1 MDGSLRG
8 VPVSAEPV
16 WLAPKL
22 PVDVRHY
29 QRVID
34 PVDAALL
41 TGLSL
46 AAAPSGSGELTVSG
60 LGFASG
66 LVSFTLSEGQPGRCY
81 TLLLT
86 ATRSDGMVSD
96 YRFRVHVDCVLPT
109 DQAQAVPSAGFGTP
123 VTLTAPGIPPVT
135 PPVLGTMSLAQ
146 ALTALGI
153 SAAIQPVLEA
163 SSTALA
169 LTALGIPAVM
179 QPVVGATSLA
189 EALTAFGI
197 PTAMQPVVGATSLAQ
212 ALTALGI
219 SPAMQPTLEAAS
231 TALALTAL
239 GIPPVMQPVV
249 EAGSLNTA
257 VNLLS
262 VGATNS
268 AVPLT
273 PYMFGAVGDGITND
287 ATAMNNWYAALTSG
301 GRRGYLPAGTFL
313 CPSGLVWDL
322 ALVQRSCL
330 IIDGAGPNLAIIN
343 VTGAA
348 GVGLQIQDT
357 GSGGAAFYTKF
368 TNFSVAGSNSAGP
381 VFAVMRFNGG
391 DALNGGEIS
400 NVVVNNASTAS
411 GAIGIQVNECATCFF
426 NMTTNT
432 AGHGTALQ
440 IAGACGFCCF
450 QGSYSGS
457 HIAVWIT
464 NNSYCF
470 SNTFISNDYEVVDI
484 NVQCDSPNAARNTWI
499 GGQFDSVT
507 GPLHGGA
514 GSGCFNSTAGSNH
527 IFINPNIDAAPGNL
541 FLPGGYVGVKITGSG
556 NDVPTTPAVPA
567 SGVALTNATGYMV
580 NVIIY
585 NGTVTYVAINGS
597 AVTISA
603 ACAANAGSFL
613 LQPGDTIAVTYTGTP
628 AWLWKPVY

>member
-1 MDGSLRG
+1 MTITVSTNSVTWLGNGATTVFSYTFAMPSAADATLLYTTAAGVQTTVAPGAYGLTGVGQPTAGGGPQGGTVTYAPGG
-8 VPVSAEPV
+8 VPIPAGSSLTFFRTVPLTQPTELSNQGGV
-16 WLAPKL
+16 WPSVVEASDDSLEMQIQQLAWAL
-22 PVDVRHY
+22 GR
-29 QRVID
+29 
-34 PVDAALL
+34 ALL
-41 TGLSL
+41 FNPADVGPFATFPPAAQRALGL
-46 AAAPSGSGELTVSG
+46 
-60 LGFASG
+60 LGFDSLGNPIVALSSIG
-66 LVSFTLSEGQPGRCY
+66 ALVS
-81 TLLLT
+81 
-86 ATRSDGMVSD
+86 
-96 YRFRVHVDCVLPT
+96 
-109 DQAQAVPSAGFGTP
+109 SAM
-123 VTLTAPGIPPVT
+123 A
-135 PPVLGTMSLAQ
+135 
-146 ALTALGI
+146 
-153 SAAIQPVLEA
+153 
-163 SSTALA
+163 
-169 LTALGIPAVM
+169 
-179 QPVVGATSLA
+179 PVVAAS
-189 EALTAFGI
+189 
-197 PTAMQPVVGATSLAQ
+197 SLAQ

-219 SPAMQPTLEAAS
+219 SPAMQPALGAAS

-262 VGATNS
+262 VGATTS
-268 AVPLT
+268 ALPLT
-273 PYMFGAVGDGITND
+273 PYMFGAVGNGIADDT
-287 ATAMNNWYAALTSG
+287 TAMNAWYAALTSS

-514 GSGCFNSTAGSNH
+514 GSATFNCTAGSNH
-527 IFINPNIDAAPGNL
+527 IFINPNIDAFPAQM
-541 FLPGGYVGVKITGSG
+541 FLSGGYVGVKIIGSG
-556 NDVPTTPAVPA
+556 NDLPPTPSVPSSGTPM
-567 SGVALTNATGYMV
+567 TNATGYTV
-580 NVIIY
+580 DVIIY
-585 NGTVTYVAINGS
+585 NGVVTYVAING
-597 AVTISA
+597 ATITISSG
-603 ACAANAGSFL
+603 CAGNAGSFTV
-613 LQPGDTIAVTYTGTP
+613 QPGDVITLTYSTAP
-628 AWLWKPVY
+628 VWLWKPIY

>member
-1 MDGSLRG
+1 
-8 VPVSAEPV
+8 
-16 WLAPKL
+16 
-22 PVDVRHY
+22 
-29 QRVID
+29 
-34 PVDAALL
+34 
-41 TGLSL
+41 
-46 AAAPSGSGELTVSG
+46 
-60 LGFASG
+60 
-66 LVSFTLSEGQPGRCY
+66 
-81 TLLLT
+81 
-86 ATRSDGMVSD
+86 
-96 YRFRVHVDCVLPT
+96 
-109 DQAQAVPSAGFGTP
+109 
-123 VTLTAPGIPPVT
+123 
-135 PPVLGTMSLAQ
+135 
-146 ALTALGI
+146 
-153 SAAIQPVLEA
+153 
-163 SSTALA
+163 
-169 LTALGIPAVM
+169 M
-179 QPVVGATSLA
+179 QPA
-189 EALTAFGI
+189 
-197 PTAMQPVVGATSLAQ
+197 
-212 ALTALGI
+212 
-219 SPAMQPTLEAAS
+219 LEAAS

-514 GSGCFNSTAGSNH
+514 GSATFNCTAGSNH
-527 IFINPNIDAAPGNL
+527 IFINPNIDAFPAQM
-541 FLPGGYVGVKITGSG
+541 FLSGGYVGVKIIGSG
-556 NDVPTTPAVPA
+556 NDLPPTPSVPSSGTPM
-567 SGVALTNATGYMV
+567 TNATGYTV
-580 NVIIY
+580 DVIIY
-585 NGTVTYVAINGS
+585 NGVVTYVAING
-597 AVTISA
+597 ATITISSG
-603 ACAANAGSFL
+603 CAGNAGSFTV
-613 LQPGDTIAVTYTGTP
+613 QPGDVITLTYSTAP
-628 AWLWKPVY
+628 VWLWKPIY